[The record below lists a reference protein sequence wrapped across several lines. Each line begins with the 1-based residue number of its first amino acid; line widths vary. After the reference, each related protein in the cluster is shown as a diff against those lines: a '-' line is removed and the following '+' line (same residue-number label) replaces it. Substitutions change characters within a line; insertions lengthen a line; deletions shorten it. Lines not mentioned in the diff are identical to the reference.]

1 MNIYPTRS
9 QAEGVARAFS
19 KSASCTV
26 VLYRTPDDKFV
37 TARPSEEVKGQIDT
51 VYRDGYVVP
60 TLLASPNTTRGT
72 L

>member
-1 MNIYPTRS
+1 MNIYPTRT

-26 VLYRTPDDKFV
+26 VLYRTSDDKFV
-37 TARPSEEVKGQIDT
+37 TARPSEQVTGQIDS

-60 TLLASPNTTRGT
+60 TLLAAGSR
-72 L
+72 

>member
-1 MNIYPTRS
+1 MNIYPTRT

-26 VLYRTPDDKFV
+26 VLYRTADEKFV
-37 TARPSEEVKGQIDT
+37 TARPSERVEGQIDT

-60 TLLASPNTTRGT
+60 SLLSSTTAK
-72 L
+72 